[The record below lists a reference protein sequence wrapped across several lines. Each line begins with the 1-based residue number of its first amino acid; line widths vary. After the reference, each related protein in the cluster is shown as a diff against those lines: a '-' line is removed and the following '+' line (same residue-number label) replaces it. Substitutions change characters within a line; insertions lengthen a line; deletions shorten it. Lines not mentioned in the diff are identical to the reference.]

1 MGRSSMRV
9 MSLAVAVV
17 VLAVFA
23 SGFHSDDAVTPLE
36 DIAVSFAQT
45 GKGGTG
51 DAIVGTNVGKSRVI
65 QEGYEM
71 PKTLPK
77 LPKEAP
83 AAHGVKAP
91 PIKKASAP
99 KAAPKVSPPAK
110 KAPKAATPPAK
121 ESKKATAKT
130 APKAEASALKGG
142 AKKAGKSLQM
152 PGDPVSKNT
161 FK

>member
-1 MGRSSMRV
+1 M
-9 MSLAVAVV
+9 AVAVV

-91 PIKKASAP
+91 SIKKASAP
-99 KAAPKVSPPAK
+99 KAPPKSAPEESQKAAPKASPPAK
-110 KAPKAATPPAK
+110 KAPKAATPSAK
-121 ESKKATAKT
+121 ESKKAT
-130 APKAEASALKGG
+130 P
-142 AKKAGKSLQM
+142 
-152 PGDPVSKNT
+152 
-161 FK
+161 

>member
-1 MGRSSMRV
+1 MGRSSMKV

-36 DIAVSFAQT
+36 DMAVSFAQT
-45 GKGGTG
+45 GKGGT
-51 DAIVGTNVGKSRVI
+51 DHAIVGTNVGKSRVI

-71 PKTLPK
+71 PKKLPK

-91 PIKKASAP
+91 SIKKAS
-99 KAAPKVSPPAK
+99 
-110 KAPKAATPPAK
+110 
-121 ESKKATAKT
+121 AKT
-130 APKAEASALKGG
+130 APKAEASAPKGG
-142 AKKAGKSLQM
+142 AKKAGKSLQT
-152 PGDPVSKNT
+152 PGDP
-161 FK
+161 